1 MLLRN
6 EPNPGREVTS
16 RSEGP
21 GVSNTRDQSGRQY
34 RTDPGNVMKALARLV
49 GPVPGHD
56 HPIKLQ
62 DLLLEAEQLIAER
75 GKARAGNLRHP
86 FVTRVGNNVEQ
97 FGDSFAPDWRDDAK
111 FGKVSP
117 DRINHRGL
125 LANKQMPCAV
135 KHQAALLLRRLGGHK
150 PHVGSGDSLTDGLG
164 ISGVILLPL
173 DVRLDVGRRH
183 QPHRMAKCLE
193 LARPVVRR
201 GASLDP
207 NQTYWQFL
215 EERQDDATLQ
225 LAADE
230 HLAGGINAVD
240 LED

>member
-1 MLLRN
+1 
-6 EPNPGREVTS
+6 
-16 RSEGP
+16 
-21 GVSNTRDQSGRQY
+21 
-34 RTDPGNVMKALARLV
+34 MKALARFV
-49 GPVPGHD
+49 GPVPDHD
-56 HPIKLQ
+56 HPIELH

-97 FGDSFAPDWRDDAK
+97 FGDSFAPDRGDNAEL
-111 FGKVSP
+111 GKVSP
-117 DRINHRGL
+117 DRIDHRGL

-150 PHVGSGDSLTDGLG
+150 PHVGSGDSLTDGLCV
-164 ISGVILLPL
+164 SHVILLT
-173 DVRLDVGRRH
+173 LDVGLHVSRRH
-183 QPHRMAKCLE
+183 QPHRMAECLE

-215 EERQDDATLQ
+215 EERQDGATLQ